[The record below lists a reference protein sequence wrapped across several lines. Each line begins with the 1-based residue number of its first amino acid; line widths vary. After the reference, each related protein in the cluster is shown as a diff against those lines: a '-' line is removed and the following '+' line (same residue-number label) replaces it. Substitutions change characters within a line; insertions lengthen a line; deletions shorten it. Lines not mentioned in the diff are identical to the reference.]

1 MSYVPFKNHLYEL
14 DGLQP
19 GPIVIGKYE
28 NKEEWIDLAKAE
40 IQNRILKYSE
50 K

>member
-28 NKEEWIDLAKAE
+28 NKEEWIELAKAE